1 LSFKIKCLECGA
13 VLESKSR
20 HDFVMCECP
29 NQAFADGGGEDYCR
43 YGAADLSKIAILNK
57 DDRWVVASPG
67 YNWKCWS
74 CKIVVDEK
82 TLPEAFDAVPRRA
95 AIEAVEKSGIKVIAC
110 FSGWGGKLTDDE
122 KEVIK
127 REIEVYNDGSYSL

>member
-1 LSFKIKCLECGA
+1 
-13 VLESKSR
+13 
-20 HDFVMCECP
+20 MCECP
-29 NQAFADGGGEDYCR
+29 NQAFADGGGEDYSR

-57 DDRWVVASPG
+57 DDRWAVVSPS

-82 TLPEAFDAVPRRA
+82 TLPKTFDAVPRRA

-110 FSGWGGKLTDDE
+110 FSGWDGKLTDDE